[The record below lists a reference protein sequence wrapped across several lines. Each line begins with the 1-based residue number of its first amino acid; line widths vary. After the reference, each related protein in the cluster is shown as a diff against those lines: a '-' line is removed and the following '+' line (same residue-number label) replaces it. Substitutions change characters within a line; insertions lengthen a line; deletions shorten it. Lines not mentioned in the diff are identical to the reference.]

1 MRKGSLIFAIL
12 TLMTVVF
19 FQSCLEDACEN
30 ELTYTYYE
38 PVYLQ
43 TTDIRIDIVATSP
56 QEMEEPGKMYF
67 YNNFVF
73 VNEREEG
80 IHIINNQDPTNPVA
94 VSFIP
99 IPGNVDMAVKGN
111 VLYVDSY
118 MDLLAIDIT
127 NPTSPNLLKRV
138 EDVFSWYSYQQEYGY
153 LVEYKK
159 TNRTD
164 VQDCYDS
171 YYGQPWF
178 FDDANGG
185 VFLSDQANAEAIISP
200 GGSQQNTGIAG
211 SMARFGLYD
220 DYLYALDESYLDVF
234 DITDIT
240 CPEELNS
247 VYVGWN
253 IETIFPHGEN
263 LFIGADNGMYIFDN
277 SNPTQP
283 TEQSLF
289 EHARACDPVYVNG
302 DRAFV
307 TLRDGTECAGFINQ
321 LDIVDISDLNNP
333 WLIETH
339 EMENPH
345 GLSVTPNN
353 KMFLCE
359 GAGGLKILDVTDSN
373 NVIQLGAL
381 EGFDAY
387 DAIALGENHVMVIG
401 KDGFYQFDTTDPQNV
416 VELSLIQVVQ

>member
-1 MRKGSLIFAIL
+1 MRKGSLIFGFL
-12 TLMTVVF
+12 TLMTFVF
-19 FQSCLEDACEN
+19 FQSCLEDQCKN

-43 TTDIRIDIVATSP
+43 TTDIRIDITATTP

-80 IHIINNQDPTNPVA
+80 IHIINNEDPTNPIS

-99 IPGNVDMAVKGN
+99 IPGNVDIAVKGN
-111 VLYVDSY
+111 VLYADSY

-138 EDVFSWYSYQQEYGY
+138 EDVFSWYTYNEDYGY
-153 LVEYKK
+153 IVEYKK
-159 TNRTD
+159 TNKTE
-164 VQDCYDS
+164 VQDCYDN
-171 YYGQPWF
+171 YYGQEWF

-185 VFLSDQANAEAIISP
+185 VFVNDLSNSAGIVSP
-200 GGSQQNTGIAG
+200 GASQNVGIAG

-220 DYLYALDESYLDVF
+220 DYLYAIDEYNLDVF
-234 DITDIT
+234 DITNIT
-240 CPEELNS
+240 CPEALS
-247 VYVGWN
+247 SIYVGWN

-277 SNPTQP
+277 SNPSAPTQ
-283 TEQSLF
+283 QSLF
-289 EHARACDPVYVNG
+289 EHARACDPVYVSG

-307 TLRDGTECAGFINQ
+307 TLRDGTECEGFANQ

-339 EMENPH
+339 EMQNPH
-345 GLSVTPNN
+345 GLSVTPSN

-381 EGFDAY
+381 TGFDAY